1 MEGYSVGV
9 VLGFFV
15 SRPPLALAK
24 AFSRS
29 GCGWIF
35 SLLSR
40 VIREGLSTGAGAT
53 RPGSGLS
60 GSIFSGP
67 VACADLV
74 KFSKTLKM
82 QIFFMPG

>member
-1 MEGYSVGV
+1 
-9 VLGFFV
+9 
-15 SRPPLALAK
+15 
-24 AFSRS
+24 
-29 GCGWIF
+29 
-35 SLLSR
+35 LLSR

-82 QIFFMPG
+82 QIFFHARLNTSISGASTGWNTNRTCDCPKPIDAAATQL